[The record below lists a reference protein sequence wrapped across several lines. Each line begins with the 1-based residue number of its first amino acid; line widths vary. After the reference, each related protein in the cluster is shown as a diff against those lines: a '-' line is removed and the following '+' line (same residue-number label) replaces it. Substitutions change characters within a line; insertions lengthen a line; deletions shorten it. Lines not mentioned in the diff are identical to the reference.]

1 MKNAADYELY
11 LNTKRRNSF
20 NNITNA
26 NFINSNK
33 CNKHI
38 SKNTNYYQISVDDY
52 GGNDNETNDS
62 LQASSMTTDRL
73 RTPNNNFLSVPQL
86 TDDDLRKTPEFDDI
100 ARKINQINLLDN
112 SVGTLIYKAIEVHA
126 DILVSF
132 RIYLLPQ
139 L

>member
-26 NFINSNK
+26 NIVNSNK

-38 SKNTNYYQISVDDY
+38 NKNTNYYKISVDDY
-52 GGNDNETNDS
+52 GSNENEMNDS
-62 LQASSMTTDRL
+62 LQVFSMSTNL
-73 RTPNNNFLSVPQL
+73 LKKPNSNFLSVPQL

-112 SVGTLIYKAIEVHA
+112 SVGNLIYKAIEVHA
-126 DILVSF
+126 DILVRF
-132 RIYLLPQ
+132 YIFL
-139 L
+139 